1 MIVLQLIDRILAR
14 IEGWLIIAML
24 SLMVIFTFFQVVLR
38 GLYTHGHLS
47 WANTLMGQ
55 IDWSEPFVR
64 LLILWITFLGA
75 SLLTRDGKH
84 IQIDLFASILPPR
97 WLPLRDS
104 LLSMACAAICAIMIK
119 VSMDYLSM
127 EMEFG
132 GSMFLA
138 LPTWTGQIIL
148 PAGFA
153 LLLDPFRTQGHR
165 PGNPIRKEQPEMIF
179 LLVLI
184 LIILVISGL
193 PLFIGIIG
201 AALLGL
207 YANGV
212 EFTAIP
218 IEMVRLAN
226 APILLAIPLFAF
238 AGYLLSQ
245 GGTSG
250 RLVRF
255 SRSLLGWLP
264 GGLGVVALVTCSFFT
279 ALTGATGITIIALG
293 GLLYPALISERY
305 RENFALGLMTTSGSL
320 GLHFPPSL
328 PIILYGF
335 VSGTSIEKLF
345 MAGLI
350 PGILVIGLP
359 SLYSIYMGKKWRLDR
374 PRFSAEEFLGALKGA
389 AWELPIPFLILAGI
403 YSGLCTATEAAA
415 LTVVYVLL
423 IKIIIFRELK
433 LFKDLPEIMKE
444 SMKMVGGIMIIL
456 GAALAFTNYLVDA
469 FIPMKILSFME
480 GLMDS
485 KIGFLILLNIFLLLV
500 GCMMDIFSAILV
512 VVPLILPLAD
522 RFGIDPVHMG
532 IIFLTNLAI
541 GYNTPPVGLN
551 LFIASSRFDRP
562 VVQLYRATLPFL
574 VLLLLALVLITYC
587 PGLSLF
593 LPGLFK

>member
-1 MIVLQLIDRILAR
+1 MIFILVL
-14 IEGWLIIAML
+14 
-24 SLMVIFTFFQVVLR
+24 
-38 GLYTHGHLS
+38 
-47 WANTLMGQ
+47 
-55 IDWSEPFVR
+55 
-64 LLILWITFLGA
+64 LLI
-75 SLLTRDGKH
+75 
-84 IQIDLFASILPPR
+84 
-97 WLPLRDS
+97 
-104 LLSMACAAICAIMIK
+104 
-119 VSMDYLSM
+119 V
-127 EMEFG
+127 
-132 GSMFLA
+132 
-138 LPTWTGQIIL
+138 
-148 PAGFA
+148 
-153 LLLDPFRTQGHR
+153 
-165 PGNPIRKEQPEMIF
+165 
-179 LLVLI
+179 
-184 LIILVISGL
+184 LVISGL
-193 PLFIGIIG
+193 PLFAGILG
-201 AALLGL
+201 ASLLGL
-207 YANGV
+207 YTSGV

-218 IEMVRLAN
+218 IEIVRLAN
-226 APILLAIPLFAF
+226 SPILLAIPLFTF
-238 AGYLLSQ
+238 AGYLLSH
-245 GGTSG
+245 GGTST

-305 RENFALGLMTTSGSL
+305 KENFALGLMTTSGSI

-350 PGILVIGLP
+350 PGILIIGVP
-359 SLYSIYMGKKWRLDR
+359 SLYSIYMGKKWKLDR
-374 PRFSAEEFLGALKGA
+374 PRFSAGEFLGALKGA
-389 AWELPIPFLILAGI
+389 AWELPIPFLILVGI
-403 YSGLCTATEAAA
+403 YSGLSTATEAAA
-415 LTVVYVLL
+415 LTVVYVLF
-423 IKIIIFRELK
+423 IKVVVFKELNV
-433 LFKDLPEIMKE
+433 FKDLPEIMKE

-469 FIPMKILSFME
+469 FIPMRILEFME

-574 VLLLLALVLITYC
+574 VLLLLTLILITYW

-593 LPGLFK
+593 LPNLFK